1 MNLNLVANQPSAISK
16 TWRYFV
22 RKILK
27 DPNRYVLLSDVI
39 NSTRPRLVGTEI
51 TNICNADCTFC
62 GYNKGINGK
71 GADDRKKTK
80 LGFEVLRHTVKLY
93 NNAGG
98 GIYSLTPIL
107 GEVSAHPLWLEYVKE
122 IIKFPNITGV
132 TCYTNAILLDRF
144 GYKEILT
151 SGITS
156 MNISTAL
163 GNREQYKRLYA
174 KDKYDQVLKNI
185 LGILETNISL
195 GEPVNLTLKLR
206 IDKPIHNFF
215 ESEVCKSILRFIPK
229 HKIEILED
237 DWDDFKGLITE
248 DKLPIGHSFK
258 KNVEHKIEPCYAL
271 FRKMQVMIDGT
282 IQGCSCRV
290 EPNLWSDNI
299 LNHETLESAWRNK
312 KFDKLRSDWFE
323 GNVPD
328 CCKKCTHYIPY
339 SKMTDN
345 SKPLYVFKELYISLL
360 RKVKNKFN
368 LRLN

>member
-1 MNLNLVANQPSAISK
+1 MSTLSHEPNLVSK
-16 TWRYFV
+16 IWRYFV
-22 RKILK
+22 RTILK
-27 DPNRYVLLSDVI
+27 DPKRFVLISDVLDSKI
-39 NSTRPRLVGTEI
+39 PRLVGTEI

-62 GYNKGINGK
+62 GYNKGENGK

-80 LGFEVLRHTVKLY
+80 LGFDVLSHTAKLFS
-93 NNAGG
+93 NAGG
-98 GIYSLTPIL
+98 GVYSLTPIL
-107 GEVSAHPLWLEYVKE
+107 GEVSAHPQWLEYVKE
-122 IIKFPNITGV
+122 LRKFPKITGV

-195 GEPVNLTLKLR
+195 GQPVNLTLKLR
-206 IDKPIHNFF
+206 IDKPFDDF
-215 ESEVCKSILRFIPK
+215 YESNTCKEILKYLPF
-229 HKIEILED
+229 HKIEILDD

-248 DKLPIGHSFK
+248 DKLPDGHSFK
-258 KNVEHKIEPCYAL
+258 ENVEVKTEPCYAL
-271 FRKMQVMIDGT
+271 FRKLQVMIDGT

-290 EPNLWSDNI
+290 EPDLWSDNI
-299 LNHETLESAWRNK
+299 LNHETLESAWRNQ
-312 KFDKLRSDWFE
+312 KFDKLRSDWFD
-323 GNVPD
+323 GKVPN

-339 SKMTDN
+339 SKMIDN
-345 SKPLYVFKELYISLL
+345 SRPNYVFRELFKSGV
-360 RKVKNKFN
+360 RKIKLKLKLSIN
-368 LRLN
+368 